1 MTWYSDTKISKS
13 SSMPIAMDTTH
24 RCLRRTWFHVRSV
37 LEEHGFMLE
46 ECVCNTGILWMLD
59 QSNNCRLLRAAYFLC
74 WISKLQCKHQL
85 CNSRAKTS
93 KEVIYP
99 SSMYS
104 SLAQGYLCS
113 HFSFGNHNNKY
124 PHEFQKLIHV
134 PRDAR
139 PNIIVIYVLLA
150 VNECSN
156 CFKLSASHVKR
167 IV

>member
-1 MTWYSDTKISKS
+1 
-13 SSMPIAMDTTH
+13 
-24 RCLRRTWFHVRSV
+24 
-37 LEEHGFMLE
+37 MLE
-46 ECVCNTGILWMLD
+46 VRARATQGFYGCLTSLTIVDFFEQLIFIVESLSFNVNI
-59 QSNNCRLLRAAYFLC
+59 NFVIPERRLP
-74 WISKLQCKHQL
+74 S
-85 CNSRAKTS
+85 S

-99 SSMYS
+99 SSMYN

-150 VNECSN
+150 VYECSN